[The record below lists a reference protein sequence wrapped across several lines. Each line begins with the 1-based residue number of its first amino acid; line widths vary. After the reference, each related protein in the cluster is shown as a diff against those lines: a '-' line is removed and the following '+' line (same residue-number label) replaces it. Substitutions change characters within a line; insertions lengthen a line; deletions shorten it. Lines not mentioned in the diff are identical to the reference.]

1 MAVRVGIDLV
11 SVQSVLDSLRSH
23 QERYLERV
31 YTAREVTECRTA
43 DGMDAERL
51 AARFAAKEA
60 TLKVLRPR
68 DGGVPWS
75 AIEVLRDPG
84 GWVDLELSGAAAE
97 LAAAAGVAELAVS
110 LSHEGGFASAVVI
123 AELNANSR

>member
-11 SVQSVLDSLRSH
+11 SVQAVQDSLRAHEDS
-23 QERYLERV
+23 YLSRV
-31 YTAREVTECRTA
+31 YTDREVTDCRTA

-60 TLKVLRPR
+60 ALKVLRPL
-68 DGGVPWS
+68 DGGIPWS
-75 AIEVLRDPG
+75 AIEVRRDPG
-84 GWVDLELSGAAAE
+84 GWVEMELSGAAAE
-97 LAAAAGVAELAVS
+97 LARAAGVAELAVS

-123 AELNANSR
+123 AELRPSGR